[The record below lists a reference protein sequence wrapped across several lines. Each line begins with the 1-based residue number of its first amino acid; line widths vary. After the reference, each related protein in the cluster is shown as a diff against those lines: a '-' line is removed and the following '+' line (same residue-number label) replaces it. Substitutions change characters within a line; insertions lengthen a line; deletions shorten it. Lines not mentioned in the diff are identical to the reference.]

1 MLRSTD
7 RILTSHVGSLLR
19 PVEVM
24 KSIKAKDAQEPYDED
39 AFAAILDTTID
50 EVVREQAKVGIDIV
64 NDGEFSRTSYANY
77 VRDRLS
83 GYEMTKP
90 GGNIIGTLDQVRFG
104 NLVPGMIRDRERFGD
119 FVQMWRRVERTMFM
133 PEELQSS
140 VSRTTPPEVP
150 VCTGPIRYRGMD
162 ELMVDLNR
170 LKAIL
175 SRVDVRGAFVTAAS
189 PSIATYHFSNNEYYA
204 TTEEYLFAMA
214 DALNVEYKAIT
225 AAGFDLQIDAPDLC
239 HMYDPQYLDEYMSWL
254 SVRIEAINQALKG
267 IPEERARLHVC
278 WGSGNT
284 PHTKDVP
291 LRVIIDQVLKVK
303 AQGYSLEGANDR
315 HAHDVLMWEDVKLP
329 EGKILMPGVVG
340 HVSNIV
346 EHPDLVAWRIKLYAE
361 RVGKEN
367 VIAGTDCGYSQ
378 GWDSRRAHPQVQW
391 AKLESLAE
399 GARLATQELWRA

>member
-24 KSIKAKDAQEPYDED
+24 KFIKAKDAQEPYDED

-50 EVVREQAKVGIDIV
+50 EVVREQTKVGIDIV

-83 GYEMTKP
+83 GYEMTEP

-175 SRVDVRGAFVTAAS
+175 SRVDVSGAFVTAAS

-225 AAGFDLQIDAPDLC
+225 AVGFDLQIDAPDLC
-239 HMYDPQYLDEYMSWL
+239 HRYDPQYLDEYMSWL
-254 SVRIEAINQALKG
+254 SVRIAAINQALKG

-303 AQGYSLEGANDR
+303 A
-315 HAHDVLMWEDVKLP
+315 P
-329 EGKILMPGVVG
+329 
-340 HVSNIV
+340 
-346 EHPDLVAWRIKLYAE
+346 VA
-361 RVGKEN
+361 G
-367 VIAGTDCGYSQ
+367 GTRKVTLGRFWMSDNFGN
-378 GWDSRRAHPQVQW
+378 
-391 AKLESLAE
+391 AE
-399 GARLATQELWRA
+399 GIARTWQSSAQALPGRAQSAGSTFHSTVASPSERAARTAEASYAPYGGRSTQGV

>member
-1 MLRSTD
+1 
-7 RILTSHVGSLLR
+7 
-19 PVEVM
+19 M
-24 KSIKAKDAQEPYDED
+24 KFIKAKDAQEPYDED

-175 SRVDVRGAFVTAAS
+175 SRVDVSGAFVTAAS

-225 AAGFDLQIDAPDLC
+225 AVGFDLQIDAPDLC
-239 HMYDPQYLDEYMSWL
+239 HRYDPQYLDEYMS
-254 SVRIEAINQALKG
+254 
-267 IPEERARLHVC
+267 
-278 WGSGNT
+278 
-284 PHTKDVP
+284 
-291 LRVIIDQVLKVK
+291 
-303 AQGYSLEGANDR
+303 
-315 HAHDVLMWEDVKLP
+315 
-329 EGKILMPGVVG
+329 
-340 HVSNIV
+340 
-346 EHPDLVAWRIKLYAE
+346 
-361 RVGKEN
+361 
-367 VIAGTDCGYSQ
+367 
-378 GWDSRRAHPQVQW
+378 
-391 AKLESLAE
+391 
-399 GARLATQELWRA
+399 